1 VGAWL
6 LQPSPEEPPGAVL
19 RRLLHSEPV
28 VVAPG
33 VFSPLA
39 AVVARRLGFSALY
52 VSGAGFSASLAL
64 PDLGVFT
71 LTELAEFVRRVYRAC
86 GLPLVVDAD
95 TGFGEALNVV
105 AAVRELEWAG
115 AAAVQL
121 EDQPLPKKCGHLSGK
136 SVVPPEEMARKVAA
150 AASARRHTLIVARTD
165 ARAVEGLEGAVR
177 RARLYREAG
186 ADVIFPEALESEEE
200 FAEFARRVGGPLL
213 ANMTEFGR
221 SPSLPA
227 RRLGELGYRL
237 VIFPVTALR
246 AAMKA
251 AEDVLR
257 VLREEGTQARV
268 LDRLQTRAELY
279 ERIGY
284 HDYEEWDAGLARRFR
299 EGGGEG

>member
-200 FAEFARRVGGPLL
+200 FAEFARRVGGLLL

>member
-1 VGAWL
+1 MGAWL
-6 LQPSPEEPPGAVL
+6 LQPPPEEPPGAVL

-200 FAEFARRVGGPLL
+200 FAEFARRVGGLLL

-237 VIFPVTALR
+237 VIFPATALR

-251 AEDVLR
+251 AEEVLR

>member
-1 VGAWL
+1 LDAWL
-6 LQPSPEEPPGAVL
+6 LQRGTEEHAGLRL
-19 RRLLHSEPV
+19 RRRLEAQPV

-39 AVVARRLGFSALY
+39 AVVARRLGFEALY
-52 VSGAGFSASLAL
+52 VSGAAFSASLAL
-64 PDLGVFT
+64 PDLGLFT
-71 LTELAEFVRRVYRAC
+71 LTELVDFVRKVHRAC

-121 EDQPLPKKCGHLSGK
+121 EDQPLPKRCGHLLGK
-136 SVVPPEEMARKVAA
+136 SVVPADEMARKVAA
-150 AASARRHTLIVARTD
+150 AASARQHTLIVARTD

-177 RARLYREAG
+177 RALLYREAG

-200 FAEFARRVGGPLL
+200 FGEFARRVGGLLL

-221 SPSLPA
+221 SPYLPA
-227 RRLGELGYRL
+227 RRLGELGYRI

-251 AEDVLR
+251 AEDALR
-257 VLREEGTQARV
+257 ALRDEGTQV
-268 LDRLQTRAELY
+268 GILDRLQTRAELY
-279 ERIGY
+279 DRIGY
-284 HDYEEWDAGLARRFR
+284 HDYERWDAELARRFR
-299 EGGGEG
+299 EGGEEG

>member
-1 VGAWL
+1 M
-6 LQPSPEEPPGAVL
+6 LQPPPEEPPGAVL

-200 FAEFARRVGGPLL
+200 FAEFARRVGGLLL

-251 AEDVLR
+251 AEEVLR

>member
-1 VGAWL
+1 MGAWL

-200 FAEFARRVGGPLL
+200 FAEFARRVGGLLL

-284 HDYEEWDAGLARRFR
+284 HDYEEWDADLARRFR

>member
-6 LQPSPEEPPGAVL
+6 LQPSPEEPPGTVL

-200 FAEFARRVGGPLL
+200 FAEFARRVGGLLL

>member
-1 VGAWL
+1 MTAWL
-6 LQPSPEEPPGAVL
+6 LKPAPAEPPGVVL
-19 RRLLHSEPV
+19 RRLLEEQPV

-39 AVVARRLGFSALY
+39 GVVVRRVGFSAGY
-52 VSGAGFSASLAL
+52 VSGAAFSASLAL
-64 PDLGVFT
+64 PDLGLFT
-71 LTELAEFVRRVYRAC
+71 LTELADFVRCVYRAC

-105 AAVRELEWAG
+105 SAVRELEWAG

-136 SVVPPEEMARKVAA
+136 SVVPAEEMARKVAA

-177 RARLYREAG
+177 RALLYQEAG

-200 FAEFARRVGGPLL
+200 FAEFARRVGGWLL

-221 SPSLPA
+221 SPSLSA
-227 RRLGELGYRL
+227 GRLAELGYKL

-251 AEDVLR
+251 AEEVLEVLR
-257 VLREEGTQARV
+257 REGTQVGV

-284 HDYEEWDAGLARRFR
+284 HEYEAWDAELAGRFR
-299 EGGGEG
+299 EGGG

>member
-1 VGAWL
+1 MGAWL
-6 LQPSPEEPPGAVL
+6 LEGAPEEPPGVVL
-19 RRLLHSEPV
+19 RRLLEREPV
-28 VVAPG
+28 VAAPG
-33 VFSPLA
+33 VFSPLS
-39 AVVARRLGFSALY
+39 AVVARRLGFSVLY
-52 VSGAGFSASLAL
+52 VSGAAFSASLAL
-64 PDLGVFT
+64 PDLGLFT
-71 LTELAEFVRRVYRAC
+71 LSELAGFVRRTYRAC

-105 AAVRELEWAG
+105 SAVRELEWAG

-121 EDQPLPKKCGHLSGK
+121 EDQPLPKKCGHLAGK
-136 SVVPPEEMARKVAA
+136 SVVPAEEMARKVAA
-150 AASARRHTLIVARTD
+150 AAEARRHTLIVARTD

-200 FAEFARRVGGPLL
+200 FAEFARQVGGWLL

-221 SPSLPA
+221 SRYLSVH
-227 RRLGELGYRL
+227 RLGELGYKL

-251 AEDVLR
+251 AEEVLAVLR
-257 VLREEGTQARV
+257 QQGTQVGV
-268 LDRLQTRAELY
+268 LDRLQTRSELY
-279 ERIGY
+279 DRIGY
-284 HDYEEWDAGLARRFR
+284 RAYEEWDARLAERFR

>member
-1 VGAWL
+1 MGAWL

-200 FAEFARRVGGPLL
+200 FAEFARRVGGLLL

>member
-1 VGAWL
+1 MAAWL
-6 LQPSPEEPPGAVL
+6 LTPGPEQPPGVAL
-19 RRLLHSEPV
+19 RRLLDVEPV
-28 VVAPG
+28 VLAPG
-33 VFSPLA
+33 VFSPLV

-52 VSGAGFSASLAL
+52 VSGAAFSAGLAL
-64 PDLGVFT
+64 PDLGLFT
-71 LTELAEFVRRVYRAC
+71 LPELADFVRKVYRAC

-115 AAAVQL
+115 AAAIQL
-121 EDQPLPKKCGHLSGK
+121 EDQPLPKKCGHLTGK
-136 SVVPPEEMARKVAA
+136 SVVPPEDMARKVAA
-150 AASARRHTLIVARTD
+150 AAGARQHALIVARTD

-177 RARLYREAG
+177 RALLYREAG

-200 FAEFARRVGGPLL
+200 FAEFARRVGGWLL

-221 SPSLPA
+221 SPYLPA
-227 RRLGELGYRL
+227 GRLAELGYKL

-246 AAMKA
+246 AAVKA

-257 VLREEGTQARV
+257 AVREQGTQVGV
-268 LDRLQTRAELY
+268 LDRLQTRQELY

-284 HDYEEWDAGLARRFR
+284 HAYEEWDAALAQRFGK
-299 EGGGEG
+299 GGGEG

>member
-1 VGAWL
+1 LAAWL
-6 LQPSPEEPPGAVL
+6 LKPPPEEPPGAVL
-19 RRLLHSEPV
+19 RRLLEQEPV

-39 AVVARRLGFSALY
+39 GVLARRVGFAAAY
-52 VSGAGFSASLAL
+52 VSGAAFSASLAL
-64 PDLGVFT
+64 PDLGLFT
-71 LTELAEFVRRVYRAC
+71 LTELVDFVRRVYRAC

-95 TGFGEALNVV
+95 TGFGEALNV
-105 AAVRELEWAG
+105 ARAVRELEWAG

-121 EDQPLPKKCGHLSGK
+121 EDQPLPKKCGHLAGK
-136 SVVPPEEMARKVAA
+136 SVVPAEEMARKVAA

-177 RARLYREAG
+177 RALLYREAG

-200 FAEFARRVGGPLL
+200 FGEFARRVGGWLL

-221 SPSLPA
+221 SPSLSA
-227 RRLGELGYRL
+227 SRLAELGYKL

-251 AEDVLR
+251 AEEVLE
-257 VLREEGTQARV
+257 VLHREGTQAGV

-284 HDYEEWDAGLARRFR
+284 HEYELWDAELAGRFR
-299 EGGGEG
+299 EGGGG

>member
-1 VGAWL
+1 MGAWL
-6 LQPSPEEPPGAVL
+6 LEGGPEEPPGLVL
-19 RRLLHSEPV
+19 RRLLEREPV

-39 AVVARRLGFSALY
+39 AVVARRLGFPALY
-52 VSGAGFSASLAL
+52 VSGAAFSATLAL
-64 PDLGVFT
+64 PDLGLVT
-71 LTELAEFVRRVYRAC
+71 LSELVGFVRQVYRAC

-105 AAVRELEWAG
+105 RAVRELEWAG

-121 EDQPLPKKCGHLSGK
+121 EDQPLPKKCGHLAGK
-136 SVVPPEEMARKVAA
+136 SVVPAEEMARKVAA
-150 AASARRHTLIVARTD
+150 AARARRHALVVARTD
-165 ARAVEGLEGAVR
+165 ARAVEGLPGAVR

-200 FAEFARRVGGPLL
+200 FAEFARQVGGWLL

-221 SPSLPA
+221 SPYLSA

-246 AAMKA
+246 AAMRA
-251 AEDVLR
+251 AEDALR
-257 VLREEGTQARV
+257 TLREEGTQASF

-284 HDYEEWDAGLARRFR
+284 HAYEEWDAELARRFR
-299 EGGGEG
+299 EGGEG

>member
-1 VGAWL
+1 L

-200 FAEFARRVGGPLL
+200 FAEFARRVGGLLL

>member
-1 VGAWL
+1 MAAWL
-6 LQPSPEEPPGAVL
+6 LKPPPEEPPGAVL
-19 RRLLHSEPV
+19 RRLLEQEPV

-39 AVVARRLGFSALY
+39 GVLARRVGFAAAY
-52 VSGAGFSASLAL
+52 VSGAAFSASLAL
-64 PDLGVFT
+64 PDLGLFT
-71 LTELAEFVRRVYRAC
+71 LTELVDFVRRVYRAC

-95 TGFGEALNVV
+95 TGFGEALNV
-105 AAVRELEWAG
+105 ARAVRELEWAG

-121 EDQPLPKKCGHLSGK
+121 EDQPLPKKCGHLAGK
-136 SVVPPEEMARKVAA
+136 SVVPAEEMARKVAA

-177 RARLYREAG
+177 RALLYREAG

-200 FAEFARRVGGPLL
+200 FGEFARRVGGWLL

-221 SPSLPA
+221 SPSLSA
-227 RRLGELGYRL
+227 SRLAELGYKL

-251 AEDVLR
+251 AEEVLE
-257 VLREEGTQARV
+257 VLHREGTQAGV

-284 HDYEEWDAGLARRFR
+284 HEYELWDAELAGRFR
-299 EGGGEG
+299 EGGGG

>member
-1 VGAWL
+1 MGAWL

-200 FAEFARRVGGPLL
+200 FAEFARRVGGLLL

-284 HDYEEWDAGLARRFR
+284 HDYEEWDASLARRFR

>member
-1 VGAWL
+1 
-6 LQPSPEEPPGAVL
+6 
-19 RRLLHSEPV
+19 LLHSEPV

>member
-6 LQPSPEEPPGAVL
+6 LQPPPEEPPGAVL

-39 AVVARRLGFSALY
+39 AAVARRLGFSALY

-200 FAEFARRVGGPLL
+200 FAEFARRVGGLLL

-284 HDYEEWDAGLARRFR
+284 HDYEEWDADLARRFR

>member
-52 VSGAGFSASLAL
+52 VSGAGLSASLAL

-200 FAEFARRVGGPLL
+200 FAEFARRVGGLLL

-257 VLREEGTQARV
+257 VLWEEGTQARV

>member
-1 VGAWL
+1 
-6 LQPSPEEPPGAVL
+6 
-19 RRLLHSEPV
+19 LLHSEPV

-200 FAEFARRVGGPLL
+200 FAEFARRVGGLLL

>member
-1 VGAWL
+1 MGAWL

-71 LTELAEFVRRVYRAC
+71 LTELAGFVRGVYRAC

-121 EDQPLPKKCGHLSGK
+121 EDQPLPKRCGHLSGK

-200 FAEFARRVGGPLL
+200 FAEFARRVGGLLL

-257 VLREEGTQARV
+257 VLREEGTQAGV
-268 LDRLQTRAELY
+268 LDRLQTRVELY

-284 HDYEEWDAGLARRFR
+284 HDYEEWDADLARRFR

>member
-1 VGAWL
+1 MGAWL

-86 GLPLVVDAD
+86 GLPLVVHAD

-150 AASARRHTLIVARTD
+150 AASVRRHTLIVARTD

-200 FAEFARRVGGPLL
+200 FAEFARRVGGLLL

>member
-1 VGAWL
+1 MGAWL